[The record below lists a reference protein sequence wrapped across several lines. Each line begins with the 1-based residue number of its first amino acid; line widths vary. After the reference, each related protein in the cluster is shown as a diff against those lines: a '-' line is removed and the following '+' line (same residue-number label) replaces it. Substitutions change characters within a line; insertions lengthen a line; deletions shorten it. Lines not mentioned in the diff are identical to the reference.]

1 MINRKIAMSGLSIL
15 TAFAMMGGSAFAAFT
30 TTATATGNT
39 FSTTTPGLTVN
50 VNNTGAGTNVT
61 GATVTGL
68 IPGVDGPAQTFVLAN
83 TTNPASS
90 LPVTLQLTNL
100 PANTLPGADLTI
112 RVNCAGSAGGLD
124 ITATYSDWITSAH
137 SLGTITSGGSFT
149 CTMTPTLN
157 SGVGNGDAGKSAV
170 FNADFTGS
178 IGS

>member
-1 MINRKIAMSGLSIL
+1 MSGLSIL

-39 FSTTTPGLTVN
+39 FSTTTPGLTVA
-50 VNNTGAGTNVT
+50 VNGGGPGTSVT

-68 IPGVDGPAQTFVLAN
+68 IPGSAGAPQTFVLAN
-83 TTNPASS
+83 TTAPASS
-90 LPVTLQLTNL
+90 LPVTLQLSNL
-100 PANTLPGADLTI
+100 PQNTLPGADLTI
-112 RVNCAGSAGGLD
+112 HVDCSGSAGGLD
-124 ITATYSDWITSAH
+124 VTASYADWITSAQ

-157 SGVGNGDAGKSAV
+157 SGVGNSDAGKSAV
-170 FNADFTGS
+170 FDAVFTGS